1 MADGSADRLEANM
14 VISIEPG
21 IYLRD
26 VGGFRHSDMVALA
39 FPSIIECVEGKDLAE
54 VIKHKGPLSVATATN

>member
-1 MADGSADRLEANM
+1 M